1 MQIKKINENKLEVTI
16 NIEDLTKKNIDINSF
31 MSENIEHQSL
41 FLDILN
47 YANTKIGFNL
57 KNCEIVIEE
66 FLLPTKETFVLI
78 ITKIPNNLLFHIS
91 KKNYKKLKL
100 NKSIWLKFNN
110 FETLCTFTTLIN
122 NLNISS
128 SLYIL
133 DEVYFMFFRFTHIK
147 DLLKLS
153 LIAREFADDVY
164 NNNFL
169 INENSEII
177 IKDFAL
183 QTFKK
188 FFV

>member
-16 NIEDLTKKNIDINSF
+16 NIEDLNKKNIDINSF
-31 MSENIEHQSL
+31 MSENIELQSL
-41 FLDILN
+41 FLEILN

-57 KNCEIVIEE
+57 KNCEIIIEE

-78 ITKIPNNLLFHIS
+78 ITKIPNNVLFNIS
-91 KKNYKKLKL
+91 KKKYKKLKL
-100 NKSIWLKFNN
+100 NKSIWFKFNN

-122 NLNISS
+122 NLNVLS
-128 SLYIL
+128 SLFIL
-133 DEVYFMFFRFTHIK
+133 DNTYYIFFKFANIK
-147 DLLKLS
+147 DLLKVILVGS
-153 LIAREFADDVY
+153 EFADDIY

-177 IKDFAL
+177 IKDFTL